1 MREPAST
8 SGPPF
13 RVVSSAASEDFPPL
27 TLPPP
32 SEPFLFLSPDSV
44 PPGSVPPFQSLSSQ
58 DTLSSPFLSD
68 SALRVE
74 SVPESQGSAAS
85 LASEAETVSGVESDE
100 ADSTQAELPLGQFQ
114 LAKSRRQK
122 RRRPEAE
129 RLAAGSPLK
138 PADAKRMVS
147 GRLAS
152 PDRRSLELFSE
163 SQSPP

>member
-1 MREPAST
+1 M
-8 SGPPF
+8 
-13 RVVSSAASEDFPPL
+13 
-27 TLPPP
+27 
-32 SEPFLFLSPDSV
+32 
-44 PPGSVPPFQSLSSQ
+44 
-58 DTLSSPFLSD
+58 
-68 SALRVE
+68 
-74 SVPESQGSAAS
+74 GSAAS

-114 LAKSRRQK
+114 LAKSRRRK

-152 PDRRSLELFSE
+152 PDRLSLDLFRE